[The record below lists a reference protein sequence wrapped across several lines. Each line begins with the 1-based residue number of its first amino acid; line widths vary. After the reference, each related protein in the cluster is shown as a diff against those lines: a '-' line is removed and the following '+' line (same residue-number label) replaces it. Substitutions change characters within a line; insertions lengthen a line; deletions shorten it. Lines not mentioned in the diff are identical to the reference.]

1 MALRIILPDYLG
13 RNAEALLFAALLN
26 FGAERITAKEGHF
39 TQMPLSWQDFLS
51 ELKLF
56 LPQSDHWLVDRFKVT
71 ILDSS
76 EHGNPIGSA

>member
-1 MALRIILPDYLG
+1 MALRIILPDYLE
-13 RNAEALLFAALLN
+13 RKAETLLFAALQD
-26 FGAERITAKEGHF
+26 FGAQRITAKEWHF
-39 TQMPLSWQDFLS
+39 SQMPLSCQEFLS

-56 LPQSDHWLVDRFKVT
+56 LPKSDHWLVDRFKVT